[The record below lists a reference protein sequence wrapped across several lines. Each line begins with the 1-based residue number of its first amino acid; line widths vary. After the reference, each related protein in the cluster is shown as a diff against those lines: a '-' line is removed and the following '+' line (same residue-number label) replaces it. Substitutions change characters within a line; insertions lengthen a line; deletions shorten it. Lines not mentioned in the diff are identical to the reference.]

1 MCEPISLGIATAA
14 SGAMGAIGSHQS
26 ASAQANAANAAASSN
41 YKYKLKVRERSWDRE
56 RHRYGTQLQQYKNA
70 VNENSL
76 AAQRAYASA
85 QTKLN
90 EKFADAAFRNQGM
103 AVKMLESSG
112 QLAAKGRTG
121 KSAQRAQSASMAAF
135 GRNQATLTESL
146 LSATIGTNEKNNS
159 LRREL
164 ISSNNKAYSK
174 VAIAPQQDIAP
185 PPPTMTPGP
194 SGLALAGG
202 LIAAGT
208 SGFTTYENLKAPS
221 ADVPLPK
228 A

>member
-1 MCEPISLGIATAA
+1 MCEPISIMTAA
-14 SGAMGAIGSHQS
+14 AGGLSAIGSHQS
-26 ASAQANAANAAASSN
+26 ASAQANAANSAATSN
-41 YKYKLKVRERSWDRE
+41 YKYQLKVRERSWDRE

-70 VNENSL
+70 VNENGL

-146 LSATIGTNEKNNS
+146 LSATLGTNETNRS

-164 ISSNNKAYSK
+164 ISSNNQAYSK
-174 VAIAPQQDIAP
+174 VAIAPQPGVAP

-202 LIAAGT
+202 LLAAGA
-208 SGFTTYENLKAPS
+208 SGFSTYEQLKPPS
-221 ADVPLPK
+221 PNA
-228 A
+228 

>member
-1 MCEPISLGIATAA
+1 MCAPIALGVASMAA
-14 SGAMGAIGSHQS
+14 GVMGSVGQHQS
-26 ASAQANAANAAASSN
+26 ASAQANAQNAAATSN
-41 YKYKLKVRERSWDRE
+41 YKYQLKVRERSWDRE

-70 VNENSL
+70 VNENGL
-76 AAQRAYASA
+76 AAQRAYSAA

-112 QLAAKGRTG
+112 SSAAKGQTG
-121 KSAQRAQSASMAAF
+121 KSAARNQSASMAAF

-146 LSATIGTNEKNNS
+146 LSATLGTNETNRS

-164 ISSNNKAYSK
+164 ISSNNTAYSK
-174 VAIAPQQDIAP
+174 VAIAPQPGVAP
-185 PPPTMTPGP
+185 PPPTMTSGP

-202 LIAAGT
+202 LLAAGA
-208 SGFTTYENLKAPS
+208 SGFSTYEQLKPPS
-221 ADVPLPK
+221 PK